1 MANTKTVEERVK
13 AIIVDKLGVPIE
25 KLIPQ
30 AHIVDD
36 LGADSLDLVE
46 IMMALEEEFDLEMTD
61 EEAERLLTISDMIE
75 YAEDRVKAANSY
87 C

>member
-1 MANTKTVEERVK
+1 
-13 AIIVDKLGVPIE
+13 
-25 KLIPQ
+25 
-30 AHIVDD
+30 